1 VATQIA
7 ERKKE
12 QSPLLVL
19 KTQIDQRQGEFARA
33 LPAHIPVERFTRVI
47 MTAVQ
52 SEPDLLTADRSSF
65 LTACLR
71 SAQDGLLPDKRDGAI
86 VIYNSKVK
94 REGKEA
100 WIKMAQWMP
109 MIGGI
114 LKKVRN
120 SGKLATITAR
130 VVYGGDHFRY
140 WVDDDGE
147 HVDFEPSDSPDK
159 SIVRRVFAMAKT
171 TDGELYVEPLT
182 ADDIEK
188 IRSVSRSRDKGPWV
202 DWWEEMAK
210 KSALRRL
217 AKRLPNSSDLDDLLR
232 RDDELYDLHGASDRV
247 AKGQRPRLEV
257 ALDELAR
264 PLPAAL
270 ELRAEDTIEADT
282 SGLSETD
289 ATSKRREVQWYSA
302 GRSAEIKAKRTDSH
316 QEQSA
321 GTPDGQS
328 ESARSEKEQQSSERT
343 SAVEVSPPVEADIKD
358 ERRQSPEDLAF
369 DRGWRDRERGLS
381 RRAVPGEYRQ
391 EGREAEAQAWQK
403 GFDQAPAGGEAK

>member
-1 VATQIA
+1 MATQIA

-52 SEPDLLTADRSSF
+52 NEPDLLTADRSSF

-86 VIYNSKVK
+86 VVYNSKVK

-247 AKGQRPRLEV
+247 AKGPRPSLEV

-264 PLPAAL
+264 PFPAAL
-270 ELRAEDTIEADT
+270 DLRPNDTVEPDRQG
-282 SGLSETD
+282 SDETD
-289 ATSKRREVQWYSA
+289 
-302 GRSAEIKAKRTDSH
+302 RSRKAI
-316 QEQSA
+316 
-321 GTPDGQS
+321 TPLKPSDG
-328 ESARSEKEQQSSERT
+328 A
-343 SAVEVSPPVEADIKD
+343 
-358 ERRQSPEDLAF
+358 RQSQLELQITAGGKEAAF
-369 DRGWRDRERGLS
+369 KSGAAIVGKGASTRTRKPTWRRGPQRRPPTEPRGGGLHSWPAGPGRGLS
-381 RRAVPGEYRQ
+381 RRAVP
-391 EGREAEAQAWQK
+391 W
-403 GFDQAPAGGEAK
+403 